1 MKMMSTKPTK
11 PAWRRYVK
19 LGEKR
24 CPVLCPQ
31 QQSVP
36 TDQYVFI
43 QATDISPAR
52 FFVYHLQ
59 NLRQVRERWCIS
71 VTPHLQWRA
80 ALYTGEAKGTNNHS
94 EVSSNLHTW
103 AGSPVNEF
111 LCATTCLIIN
121 LFLPK
126 TEKHSW
132 LPCQPSY
139 YSIKEERRRTGNG
152 NSYLWLLLPSTD
164 VFPLGIL
171 ALRGALSPWFLG
183 FLGGN
188 SPAAV
193 NGMAG
198 VSPGCFLRPA
208 GRI

>member
-1 MKMMSTKPTK
+1 MPSALSSAAPRS
-11 PAWRRYVK
+11 RRSVCIYS
-19 LGEKR
+19 
-24 CPVLCPQ
+24 CHWHQPSQVLC
-31 QQSVP
+31 V
-36 TDQYVFI
+36 
-43 QATDISPAR
+43 SPAE
-52 FFVYHLQ
+52 LQ
-59 NLRQVRERWCIS
+59 AGERERWCIS

-126 TEKHSW
+126 TEKHSS
-132 LPCQPSY
+132 LPGQPSY
-139 YSIKEERRRTGNG
+139 YSIKEERRRIGNG

-171 ALRGALSPWFLG
+171 ALHGALSPWFLG

-193 NGMAG
+193 NDMAG
-198 VSPGCFLRPA
+198 GSPGCFLRPA